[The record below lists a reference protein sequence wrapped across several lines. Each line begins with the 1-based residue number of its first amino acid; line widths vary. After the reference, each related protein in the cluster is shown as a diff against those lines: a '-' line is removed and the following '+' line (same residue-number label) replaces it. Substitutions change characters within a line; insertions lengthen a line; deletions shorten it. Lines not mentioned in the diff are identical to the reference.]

1 MVKIRKKKISLNV
14 YFKILK
20 KTFLFNIFLAI
31 VLVTLFN
38 LNSINKKKFELY
50 AYLNIDAN
58 IYRSFNLNYEKHLN
72 EINNLFESKLNYISS
87 LIDNEN
93 ERFSISTSRILTDS
107 LKDFEIR
114 TLVRSKKFDKDLFE
128 ENLSEI
134 IFLTEKEYRKILNSI
149 VSMLIKSEQIGKQI
163 IKNEIS
169 DLNYYEYSL
178 SMDYTQYLN
187 TSLNKKLLI
196 KGHQALLNQT
206 KIIDYNYKILTS
218 EPKIILSSILIFV
231 ISLLTFNFILS
242 ILIVAVIVV

>member
-1 MVKIRKKKISLNV
+1 
-14 YFKILK
+14 
-20 KTFLFNIFLAI
+20 
-31 VLVTLFN
+31 
-38 LNSINKKKFELY
+38 NKKKFELY

-206 KIIDYNYKILTS
+206 KI
-218 EPKIILSSILIFV
+218 
-231 ISLLTFNFILS
+231 
-242 ILIVAVIVV
+242 